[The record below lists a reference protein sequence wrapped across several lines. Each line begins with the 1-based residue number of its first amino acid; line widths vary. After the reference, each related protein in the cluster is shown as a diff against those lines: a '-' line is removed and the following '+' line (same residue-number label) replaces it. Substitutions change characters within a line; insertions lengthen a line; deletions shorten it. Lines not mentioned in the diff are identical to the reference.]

1 MSATENERFE
11 QFAAVLQTELLERTR
26 KTMELLQPEGRPCSL
41 LPFAQTPSFLDIYT
55 EVVRVGIFPVVLSR
69 RPVRAI
75 VGDVDWPRDGR
86 EYLLNVLDDRSN
98 AVFTAWDY
106 AWDALWDERTVTS
119 GSQNQKEEKKGGFLS
134 LLFGRWRREQPEN
147 RPAEQEQE
155 GDVMAGL
162 YTMLNQLSGRKGY
175 LPLFHDDSKVF
186 KGLPRVKPA
195 RLASMWKE
203 LKQYHHQEFNL
214 TGHDQAKAGV
224 LSEAM
229 QKCQFNLPDRIGEFM
244 VLKCAVDLEHVNK
257 PFIGKY
263 IRQSARTQ
271 EEAEKGM
278 PYLSLYWKAMPNPVV
293 VQQGV

>member
-41 LPFAQTPSFLDIYT
+41 LPFAQTPSFLDIYA

-98 AVFTAWDY
+98 SVFTAWDY

-119 GSQNQKEEKKGGFLS
+119 GAQNQKEEKKGGFLS
-134 LLFGRWRREQPEN
+134 LLFGRKRKEQQES
-147 RPAEQEQE
+147 RPVEHEE

-162 YTMLNQLSGRKGY
+162 YTMLNQLSEKKGY

-186 KGLPRVKPA
+186 KGLARVKPG
-195 RLASMWKE
+195 RVLSMWKE

-214 TGHDQAKAGV
+214 TGHDQAKSGV
-224 LSEAM
+224 LSEAL

-278 PYLSLYWKAMPNPVV
+278 PYLSLYWKAMPTPVV
-293 VQQGV
+293 VQQNL